1 LDAFSLKAEDW
12 HVNVQPLSGSP
23 ANFAV
28 YTALLKPGDRIMGL
42 SLAHGGH
49 LTHGHQFETKEGE
62 TKKVSASSIYFE
74 SSPYYVSEETGL
86 IDYDKLA
93 E

>member
-1 LDAFSLKAEDW
+1 
-12 HVNVQPLSGSP
+12 VQPLSGSP

-28 YTALLKPGDRIMGL
+28 YTALLEPGSLIMGL

-49 LTHGHQFETKEGE
+49 LTHGHKTETRKI
-62 TKKVSASSIYFE
+62 SASSVYFD
-74 SSPYYVSEETGL
+74 SLPYYVNEETGL
-86 IDYDKLA
+86 IDYDAL